1 MTVGFGRSVHRA
13 RRQYIVPAFLSSG
26 MLMATLVTSSPV
38 FAQGAPQVTP
48 PVFDPTLRSGE
59 PPAPLKKEFTPPSM
73 PPPSP
78 VLPPVPPSSPEDGAQ
93 QQLGQI
99 QVFVKSIV
107 VTGNTVFSSE
117 EIAAVATPYENRTLT
132 TEDLE
137 RLRLALTF
145 LYVNNG
151 YITSGA
157 VIPDQDV
164 KDGVIQFQIIEGAL
178 SRINVEG
185 TNWFR
190 RGYVRDRVA
199 LGAGPPLQ
207 MEPLQT
213 RLQLLQQD
221 PRIER
226 INAELRP
233 GDQRGESI
241 LNVKVKEQ
249 SPWKM
254 WLEFSN
260 HQTPAVGAERGLMT
274 VAHQNVTGHGDPLS
288 ITYGGS
294 RGVHPVIDVAYTL
307 PINRYDTTFTAS
319 YRRNEFAV
327 VESQFRALDINSTSE
342 IIGFTL
348 RHPLYRTLTDELAV
362 AITGERLYNK
372 VTSIFDNPGSP
383 SPFINGS
390 SDTGVSS
397 VSALRFVQ
405 EYVHRTATTVF
416 AARSRFSVGLD
427 VLNAT
432 TNSGSSPSGPLPDG
446 RFFSWLGQLQGVR
459 RFDDWWGMQLLG
471 QFNLQL
477 ANDRLFPLEQ
487 IPLGGRFSVRGYREN
502 TLIRDN
508 GFLFSVESR
517 FPLIRYA
524 SGEPLLQFAQF
535 IDVGRAWQ
543 AKGKTDDPQTLA
555 SVGLGLRWAVLPR
568 DRARLELYWGVPLNH
583 VTHPAGNLQD
593 HGIHLQAVVQVF

>member
-1 MTVGFGRSVHRA
+1 MTGGVGILTRRS
-13 RRQYIVPAFLSSG
+13 RRHIIFQAILSG
-26 MLMATLVTSSPV
+26 GLVMTIIAISSLV
-38 FAQGAPQVTP
+38 FAQGSPLPTP
-48 PVFDPTLRSGE
+48 PIFDPTMRSGE
-59 PPAPLKKEFTPPSM
+59 PPTPLKKEFAPPPT

-78 VLPPVPPSSPEDGAQ
+78 VLPPVPPTAPEDGAQ

-107 VTGNTVFSSE
+107 VTGHTVFSNE
-117 EIAAVATPYENRTLT
+117 EIAAVTTPYENRTLT

-164 KDGVIQFQIIEGAL
+164 KDGVIQLQIIEGAL
-178 SRINVEG
+178 SQINVEG

-190 RGYVRDRVA
+190 RGYLSDRIER
-199 LGAGPPLQ
+199 GAGPPLR
-207 MEPLQT
+207 MEPLQM

-221 PRIER
+221 PRIEQ

-233 GDQRGESI
+233 GDQRGESL

-249 SPWKM
+249 SPWRM

-260 HQTPAVGAERGLMT
+260 YQTPVVGAERGLMT
-274 VAHQNVTGHGDPLS
+274 VAHQNVTGHGDPLTV
-288 ITYGGS
+288 TYGGS

-307 PINRYDTTFTAS
+307 PLNRYDTTFTAS
-319 YRRNEFAV
+319 YRRNDFV
-327 VESQFRALDINSTSE
+327 VVSDQFRFLDLNSESE

-348 RHPLYRTLTDELAV
+348 RQPLYRTLTDELAV
-362 AITGERLYNK
+362 AVTGERLYNK
-372 VTSIFDNPGSP
+372 ITSALDSVGGTPLLIP
-383 SPFINGS
+383 GS

-397 VSALRFVQ
+397 VSALRFIQ
-405 EYVHRTATTVF
+405 EYVHRTPTSVI

-432 TNSGSSPSGPLPDG
+432 TNAGPLPDG
-446 RFFSWLGQLQGVR
+446 RFFSWLGQLQGIR

-471 QFNLQL
+471 QMNLQI

-487 IPLGGRFSVRGYREN
+487 IPVGGRFSVRGYREN

-517 FPLIRYA
+517 FPLLRYA

-535 IDVGRAWQ
+535 VDVGRAWQ
-543 AKGKTDDPQTLA
+543 AKGGTPDPQTLA

-568 DRARLELYWGVPLNH
+568 DRARFELYWGVPLNH
-583 VTHPAGNLQD
+583 VTHPSGNLQD
-593 HGIHLQAVVQVF
+593 YGIHLQAVVQAF

>member
-1 MTVGFGRSVHRA
+1 MTGGAHRLVPWN
-13 RRQYIVPAFLSSG
+13 RRFVIVFFLSG
-26 MLMATLVTSSPV
+26 LEMIATMTPGPL
-38 FAQGAPQVTP
+38 FAQIATP
-48 PVFDPTLRSGE
+48 PIFDPTLRSGE
-59 PPAPLKKEFTPPSM
+59 PPSPLKKEFRPPSM

-78 VLPPVPPSSPEDGAQ
+78 VLPSVPATSPEDGAQ

-107 VTGNTVFSSE
+107 VTGNTVFSNE
-117 EIAAVATPYENRTLT
+117 EIAAVTATYENRTLS

-137 RLRLALTF
+137 RLRLALTL

-164 KDGVIQFQIIEGAL
+164 KDGVIQFQIVEGAL
-178 SRINVEG
+178 SGINVEG

-190 RGYVRDRVA
+190 PGYISDRIA
-199 LGAGPPLQ
+199 RGAGPPLRI
-207 MEPLQT
+207 EPLQT
-213 RLQLLQQD
+213 RLQFLQQD
-221 PRIER
+221 SRIEQ

-233 GDQRGESI
+233 GEQRGESL
-241 LNVKVKEQ
+241 LNVKVKEH

-260 HQTPAVGAERGLMT
+260 YQTPVVGAERGLMT

-288 ITYGGS
+288 VTYGGS

-307 PINRYDTTFTAS
+307 PLNRYDTTFTAS
-319 YRRNEFAV
+319 YRRNDFV
-327 VESQFRALDINSTSE
+327 VVSDQFSFLDLNSESE

-348 RHPLYRTLTDELAV
+348 RHPLYRTLSDEVAI

-372 VTSIFDNPGSP
+372 ITSVLDSVGGTTLLIP
-383 SPFINGS
+383 GS

-397 VSALRFVQ
+397 VSALRFIQ
-405 EYVHRTATTVF
+405 EYVHRTPTSVI

-432 TNSGSSPSGPLPDG
+432 SNAGPLPDG

-471 QFNLQL
+471 QMNLQI

-508 GFLFSVESR
+508 GFIFSVESR
-517 FPLIRYA
+517 FPLLRYA

-535 IDVGRAWQ
+535 VDVGRAWQ
-543 AKGKTDDPQTLA
+543 AKGDTPDPQTLA

-568 DRARLELYWGVPLNH
+568 DRARFELYWGVPLNH
-583 VTHPAGNLQD
+583 VDHPSGNLQD
-593 HGIHLQAVVQVF
+593 YGIHLQAVVQAF

>member
-1 MTVGFGRSVHRA
+1 MTVCAGTPA
-13 RRQYIVPAFLSSG
+13 RRGLRRLIAQAIASG
-26 MLMATLVTSSPV
+26 GLVMTITATSSLV
-38 FAQGAPQVTP
+38 FAQGTPQVAP
-48 PVFDPTLRSGE
+48 PIFDPTLRSGE
-59 PPAPLKKEFTPPSM
+59 PPAPLKREFKPPV
-73 PPPSP
+73 PEPSP
-78 VLPPVPPSSPEDGAQ
+78 TLPPVPAPPEDGAQ

-107 VTGNTVFSSE
+107 VTGHTVFSNE
-117 EIAAVATPYENRTLT
+117 EIAAVAKPYENRTLT

-137 RLRLALTF
+137 RLRLALTL

-164 KDGVIQFQIIEGAL
+164 KDGVIQLQIIEGAL
-178 SRINVEG
+178 ATINVEG

-190 RGYVRDRVA
+190 KGYISDRLA
-199 LGAGPPLQ
+199 LGAGPPLR

-213 RLQLLQQD
+213 RLQFLQQD
-221 PRIER
+221 PRIEQ

-233 GDQRGESI
+233 GDQRGESL

-260 HQTPAVGAERGLMT
+260 YQTPVVGAERGLMT

-288 ITYGGS
+288 VTYGGS

-307 PINRYDTTFTAS
+307 PLNRYDTTFTAS
-319 YRRNEFAV
+319 YRRNDFVV
-327 VESQFRALDINSTSE
+327 VESRFDFLDLKSESE

-348 RHPLYRTLTDELAV
+348 RHPVYRTLSDEVAV

-372 VTSIFDNPGSP
+372 ITSVLDSVGGTPLLIP
-383 SPFINGS
+383 GS

-397 VSALRFVQ
+397 VSALRFIQ
-405 EYVHRTATTVF
+405 EYVHRTPTSVI

-432 TNSGSSPSGPLPDG
+432 TNVGPLPDG

-471 QFNLQL
+471 QMNLQL
-477 ANDRLFPLEQ
+477 ATDRLFPLEQ
-487 IPLGGRFSVRGYREN
+487 IPVGGRFSVRGYREN

-517 FPLIRYA
+517 FPLLRYA

-535 IDVGRAWQ
+535 VDVGRAWQ
-543 AKGKTDDPQTLA
+543 AKGETPDPQTLA

-568 DRARLELYWGVPLNH
+568 DRARFELYWGVPLNH
-583 VTHPAGNLQD
+583 VTHPSGNLQD
-593 HGIHLQAVVQVF
+593 HGIHLQAVVQAF